1 MGKCELGC
9 SCATKLCLARIL
21 LARITNKP
29 SLNTLRT
36 TNQYWDVSIKLY
48 ELNSTDLCML
58 NTVKLKKIVKKAGIL
73 KNVRMMS
80 QTETMKLTSI
90 SRMEDLE

>member
-21 LARITNKP
+21 TNKP

-80 QTETMKLTSI
+80 QTEMMKLTSI
-90 SRMEDLE
+90 SRMGDLE